1 MNRILKS
8 ICLVLI
14 IFTIIGVI
22 TYIVAFIID
31 YISLFALLYTRYL
44 TTFFSK
50 PETFLIDDT
59 LNAYINAHYSGEY
72 YIVTPKT
79 FLMIVNHLLFSI
91 TYSTLFSM
99 MLLQIFIKS
108 SILYILN
115 IINNNIFMILS
126 ILFMMCICF
135 CSFYFNRECFPN
147 DE

>member
-14 IFTIIGVI
+14 IFFIIYII
-22 TYIVAFIID
+22 TLTID
-31 YISLFALLYTRYL
+31 YISLLSLLYTRYL

-59 LNAYINAHYSGEY
+59 LNAYINAHYSDENY
-72 YIVTPKT
+72 FYTIVRPKT
-79 FLMIVNHLLFSI
+79 ILIIFNHILFSI

-115 IINNNIFMILS
+115 MISSNIFMILS
-126 ILFMMCICF
+126 IMFMMCICF

-147 DE
+147 DD